1 MIKIVIIDSGINEKF
16 LEYIDFYYVVD
27 QSNVVT
33 KKAIIGDTE
42 DNHAGLCAYIIKQ
55 YAPYCE
61 ITNVKILEENRTAEI
76 QKLKIALEW
85 CLQQNVDIVSLSV
98 GSREQQDAEVLHPVV
113 VELNKKGTIVVAA
126 ANNQNSV
133 TYPASFKEVI
143 GVKCDLSNSLSEG
156 ELWVD
161 DKDIR
166 RIDITVGNISNL
178 PEVKHYNIG
187 HYNSFIVPYVVAKI
201 AHIINKEK
209 NCYMKEKVLC
219 ELRENQK
226 EEMPTEFYTKSF
238 PEFYV
243 PNSIIVR
250 LGGEDYHETLLKK
263 AVEAFRKSGYM
274 AIAFSTQDNMD
285 ENCYCLSNDSAIT
298 KEEQ

>member
-1 MIKIVIIDSGINEKF
+1 M
-16 LEYIDFYYVVD
+16 
-27 QSNVVT
+27 
-33 KKAIIGDTE
+33 
-42 DNHAGLCAYIIKQ
+42 
-55 YAPYCE
+55 
-61 ITNVKILEENRTAEI
+61 
-76 QKLKIALEW
+76 
-85 CLQQNVDIVSLSV
+85 QQNVDIVSLSV

-209 NCYMKEKVLC
+209 
-219 ELRENQK
+219 
-226 EEMPTEFYTKSF
+226 
-238 PEFYV
+238 
-243 PNSIIVR
+243 I
-250 LGGEDYHETLLKK
+250 
-263 AVEAFRKSGYM
+263 
-274 AIAFSTQDNMD
+274 AI
-285 ENCYCLSNDSAIT
+285 
-298 KEEQ
+298 